1 MIGSFQWITCDQSPV
16 FLLSAHSLNM
26 FVHKISHRFRTSV
39 YAIFVILSF
48 SFLQPKLLY
57 VLPVQTGTA
66 DMYKAA
72 TTEDLI
78 PVK

>member
-1 MIGSFQWITCDQSPV
+1 
-16 FLLSAHSLNM
+16 M